1 MRKRV
6 YAKRPSRN
14 KGTPEWLARQ
24 MDKDGFQERTL
35 RLAYDL
41 YHDIAERLAIC
52 QAYRRT
58 GKQHEHLPLKRS
70 KSKGPCSA
78 SECFCKAH
86 YLILA
91 AKDMGIATGKPDFV
105 SAARR
110 ASAALTAPSAA
121 LASAALA
128 APSAALAASLRHA
141 LRPTTCTT
149 RLLSGQGSFFGVAKR
164 RRNSGHG

>member
-1 MRKRV
+1 MLFR
-6 YAKRPSRN
+6 S
-14 KGTPEWLARQ
+14 
-24 MDKDGFQERTL
+24 
-35 RLAYDL
+35 
-41 YHDIAERLAIC
+41 IAERLAIC

-78 SECFCKAH
+78 CECFCKAQ

-91 AKDMGIATGKPDFV
+91 GKDMGIATGKPDFV
-105 SAARR
+105 
-110 ASAALTAPSAA
+110 
-121 LASAALA
+121 
-128 APSAALAASLRHA
+128 SAALAASLRHA

-164 RRNSGHG
+164 RQNSGHG

>member
-1 MRKRV
+1 
-6 YAKRPSRN
+6 
-14 KGTPEWLARQ
+14 
-24 MDKDGFQERTL
+24 MDKDRFQERTL

-41 YHDIAERLAIC
+41 YHDVAERLAIC

-78 SECFCKAH
+78 SECFCKPY

-91 AKDMGIATGKPDFV
+91 GKDMGIATGKPDFV
-105 SAARR
+105 SAART
-110 ASAALTAPSAA
+110 ASAALV
-121 LASAALA
+121 

-141 LRPTTCTT
+141 LRPATCTT

-164 RRNSGHG
+164 RQNSGHG